1 MDTIQLKGKY
11 LRQALELS
19 VTSYDTEDP
28 DGAFLQ
34 VSGKINLNFS
44 ELSCW
49 TWNYALRFS
58 ERSEKLLFNLL
69 LKRKKKKILNDCIN
83 LENSTDEDG

>member
-19 VTSYDTEDP
+19 VTSYDTRDP

-34 VSGKINLNFS
+34 VSGKINRN
-44 ELSCW
+44 LSDLSGR
-49 TWNYALRFS
+49 TWNYTLRFS
-58 ERSEKLLFNLL
+58 EGSEKLRFNLL
-69 LKRKKKKILNDCIN
+69 LKRKKKKNLNNCIN
-83 LENSTDEDG
+83 LENTTDENG